1 MSNNPD
7 VQVNFNGDTPN
18 VTLDVDISPRGAEI
32 LTSPQPLAVEILTD
46 RGGSLSNIIA
56 KTTAEWALLVEYVP
70 AFSEIDIYTD
80 HGTVDEQPVPG
91 IKVGD
96 GENFVADL
104 PFVGDDVR
112 DGILALLG
120 DLAYKDSASGS
131 FTPEGTVSAPVIS
144 VATPGATQ
152 NISPFGSAGSL
163 PGLEMSASNGVLTIT
178 FSPGTLPSAGTA
190 VAVKTGDAAY
200 SASAPTFTGTAGE
213 VEVS

>member
-7 VQVNFNGDTPN
+7 VQVGFSGDVPN
-18 VTLDVDISPRGAEI
+18 LELNID
-32 LTSPQPLAVEILTD
+32 LSPQEVEIASSPQVLDLEVATD
-46 RGGSLSNIIA
+46 RGGGSMSNIVA
-56 KTTAEWALLVEYVP
+56 KTTAEWEELTTYVP
-70 AFSEIDIYTD
+70 AFGELDIYMD
-80 HGTVDEQPVPG
+80 HDESEVPG

-96 GENFVADL
+96 GETLVADL

-131 FTPEGTVSAPVIS
+131 FTPQGTVSAPTIS

-163 PGLEMSASNGVLTIT
+163 PELSMSVSNGVLTIS
-178 FSPGTLPSAGTA
+178 FSQGTLPSAGTA

-200 SASAPTFTGTAGE
+200 SASQPTFTGTVGT

>member
-7 VQVNFNGDTPN
+7 VQVAFSGDVPN
-18 VTLDVDISPRGAEI
+18 LELEIDRSPREVEMA
-32 LTSPQPLAVEILTD
+32 TSPQTLSLELSTD

-70 AFSEIDIYTD
+70 AYAEIDIYTD
-80 HGTVDEQPVPG
+80 HGEVDEQPVPG

-96 GENFVADL
+96 GESFVADL

-131 FTPEGTVSAPVIS
+131 FTPEGTVSAPTIS

-152 NISPFGSAGSL
+152 SISPFGSAGSL
-163 PGLEMSASNGVLTIT
+163 PGLEMSASNGVLTIS
-178 FSPGTLPSAGTA
+178 FSQGTLPSAGTA

-200 SASAPTFTGTAGE
+200 SASQPTFTGTAGT